1 MTCIERAA
9 SSAAGT
15 PGGMGSPSAGPPF
28 DSGSPIAAR
37 LSRLVRPRSIAV
49 IGGREA
55 GRVVEQ
61 CDRMGFAGALWP
73 VHPERATV
81 AGRPAFRSVSAL
93 PAPPDAAFVGV
104 NRHATVEVVGVLS
117 RMGAGGAVC
126 YASGFLE
133 AGDGGAL
140 QRALVEAAGEMPI
153 IGPNCY
159 GLINFL
165 DGAPLWPDQ
174 HGGRRLGADG
184 RGVAIVTQS
193 SNIAISMTMQRRA
206 LPIAYVVTAGNQAQL
221 GVSRLASAFLED
233 ERVSALGLHV
243 EGFDSVAGFEALA
256 REARAR
262 SVPVVVMKA
271 GRSERGRAA
280 TLSHTASVAGSDA
293 GAEAFLRRLG
303 FARVHGVPEFLEALK
318 LFHVHGALDSP
329 RLGAMCCSGGE
340 AGLLADSA
348 EGTGVALPDLA
359 PEHAAAVGATVHPL
373 VTVAN
378 PLDYHTFSW
387 GDEAALAGTFTA
399 FARGGFD
406 ATLLVLDF
414 PRPDRCEDADWW
426 VAANAFGRAMEAAGA
441 KGVVA
446 ATLGENLPE
455 ETAAKLMERG
465 IAPLGGVREA
475 FAAIECAAAVGEAW
489 RAPPGA
495 PLLAGGCPPGSSHD
509 DPQGRHQP
517 GAPLRTGGRPPGSPH
532 DDSQARRQPGAPLP
546 ADGCLPGSS
555 HGELQARYQPGAPLR
570 AGERLPDALVL
581 LDEAVSKA
589 RLAAF
594 GVAIPPGAVARS
606 EDEAVAVAA
615 SLGGSVA
622 VKALGIAHKTE
633 RGAVRLGLS
642 EPGEIREATRE
653 LLALGGGGGGG
664 GGGES
669 GGSGSGG
676 DDNDGAAGRLWH
688 RRPRPHGSSGND
700 GSGSDCDGV
709 LVETERGA
717 VRPGPRGSSEAR
729 EATEGLPAPGVGDG
743 NGGSYGG
750 GNGSGGGGNGNDDG
764 GGVAGDSGSRV
775 LVERFTP
782 DVVAE
787 LIVGLH
793 RDPQLGLLLTVG
805 SGGTFVELAADS
817 ATLLLPVSEAE
828 VRAALSGLRCAPVL
842 EGYRGR
848 TPADVDAAV
857 AAILGIA
864 RFAVEH
870 RDRLEE
876 LDVNPLGV
884 RARGRGA
891 VALDALIRTRETAS

>member
-1 MTCIERAA
+1 M
-9 SSAAGT
+9 
-15 PGGMGSPSAGPPF
+15 
-28 DSGSPIAAR
+28 
-37 LSRLVRPRSIAV
+37 RPRSIAV

-55 GRVVEQ
+55 ARVAEQ

-73 VHPERATV
+73 VHPGRATV
-81 AGRPAFRSVSAL
+81 AGRPAFRSVAAL

-104 NRHATVEVVGVLS
+104 NRHATVEVVAALS
-117 RMGAGGAVC
+117 RAGAGGAVC

-174 HGGRRLGADG
+174 HGGRRLGADR

-193 SNIAISMTMQRRA
+193 SNIAISLTMQRRA
-206 LPIAYVVTAGNQAQL
+206 LPLAYVVTAGNQAQL

-233 ERVSALGLHV
+233 ERVSAIGLHV

-262 SVPVVVMKA
+262 AVPVVVMKA

-303 FARVHGVPEFLEALK
+303 FARVHGIPELLEALK
-318 LFHVHGALDSP
+318 LLHVHGALGGA

-340 AGLLADSA
+340 AGVIADA
-348 EGTGVALPDLA
+348 VEGTGVVLPDLA

-399 FARGGFD
+399 FARAGFD
-406 ATLLVLDF
+406 ATMLVLDF
-414 PRPDRCEDADWW
+414 PRTDRCEDAEWW
-426 VAANAFGRAMEAAGA
+426 VAANAFERAMDAVGA
-441 KGVVA
+441 RGIIV
-446 ATLGENLPE
+446 ATLGENLSE
-455 ETAAKLMERG
+455 ETAEKLMERG
-465 IAPLGGVREA
+465 IAPLAGVREA
-475 FAAIECAAAVGEAW
+475 LAAVECAAAVGEAW
-489 RAPPGA
+489 RAPLGA
-495 PLLAGGCPPGSSHD
+495 PLLTGGRPSRPSHGDPQARHQPGVPLPAYECLSALSHGDPPLADECLPGPSHD
-509 DPQGRHQP
+509 DPQVRHQP
-517 GAPLRTGGRPPGSPH
+517 GVPLLADECLS
-532 DDSQARRQPGAPLP
+532 GAP
-546 ADGCLPGSS
+546 
-555 HGELQARYQPGAPLR
+555 
-570 AGERLPDALVL
+570 VL
-581 LDEAVSKA
+581 LDEAASKA
-589 RLAAF
+589 RLATF
-594 GVAIPPGAVARS
+594 GVAVPPGAVARS

-615 SLGGSVA
+615 SLGGPVA

-642 EPGEIREATRE
+642 EPGEIREAARE
-653 LLALGGGGGGG
+653 LLALGIGGGR
-664 GGGES
+664 
-669 GGSGSGG
+669 
-676 DDNDGAAGRLWH
+676 D
-688 RRPRPHGSSGND
+688 
-700 GSGSDCDGV
+700 
-709 LVETERGA
+709 
-717 VRPGPRGSSEAR
+717 
-729 EATEGLPAPGVGDG
+729 
-743 NGGSYGG
+743 
-750 GNGSGGGGNGNDDG
+750 GSGGGNDGGCGNDG
-764 GGVAGDSGSRV
+764 GGSGGV

-828 VRAALSGLRCAPVL
+828 VRTALSGLRCAPVL

-848 TPADVDAAV
+848 APADVDAAV
-857 AAILGIA
+857 AAVLGIA

-884 RARGRGA
+884 CARGSGA
-891 VALDALIRTRETAS
+891 VALDALIRTREAAS

>member
-1 MTCIERAA
+1 MSTRIMRSRIHGGRRPKPGSPLENSPPSPGTPSAA
-9 SSAAGT
+9 SSVTGTTAARLSRLESGPESPSGAGT
-15 PGGMGSPSAGPPF
+15 PPAAPSVAGAA
-28 DSGSPIAAR
+28 AAR

-55 GRVVEQ
+55 VRVAEQ

-73 VHPERATV
+73 VHPERGTV
-81 AGRPAFRSVSAL
+81 AGRPAFRSVAEL

-104 NRHATVEVVGVLS
+104 NRHATVEVVAALS
-117 RMGAGGAVC
+117 RAGAGGAVC

-174 HGGRRLGADG
+174 HGGRRLGADE

-193 SNIAISMTMQRRA
+193 SNITISLTMQRRA
-206 LPIAYVVTAGNQAQL
+206 LPLAYVVTAGNQAQL

-233 ERVSALGLHV
+233 ERVSAIGLHV

-262 SVPVVVMKA
+262 AVPVVVMKA

-303 FARVHGVPEFLEALK
+303 FARVHGIPELLEALK
-318 LFHVHGALDSP
+318 LLHVHGALGGA

-340 AGLLADSA
+340 AGVIADA
-348 EGTGVALPDLA
+348 VEGTGVALPDLA

-399 FARGGFD
+399 FARAGFD
-406 ATLLVLDF
+406 ATMLVLDF
-414 PRPDRCEDADWW
+414 PRTDRCEDAEWW
-426 VAANAFGRAMEAAGA
+426 VAANAFERAMDAAGA
-441 KGVVA
+441 RGIIA
-446 ATLGENLPE
+446 ATLGENLSE
-455 ETAAKLMERG
+455 ETAEKLMKRG
-465 IAPLGGVREA
+465 IAPLAGVREA
-475 FAAIECAAAVGEAW
+475 LAAVEGAAAVGEAW
-489 RAPPGA
+489 RAPLGA
-495 PLLAGGCPPGSSHD
+495 PLLTGGRPSRPSHGDPQAWHQPGTPLLADECLSALSHGDPPLADECLPGPSHD
-509 DPQGRHQP
+509 DPQVRHQP
-517 GAPLRTGGRPPGSPH
+517 GAPLLADECLS
-532 DDSQARRQPGAPLP
+532 GAP
-546 ADGCLPGSS
+546 
-555 HGELQARYQPGAPLR
+555 
-570 AGERLPDALVL
+570 VL
-581 LDEAVSKA
+581 LDEAASKA

-594 GVAIPPGAVARS
+594 GVVVPPGAVARN

-615 SLGGSVA
+615 SLGGPVA

-642 EPGEIREATRE
+642 EPGEVREAARE
-653 LLALGGGGGGG
+653 LLALGGDGVGGGDGHDG
-664 GGGES
+664 SG
-669 GGSGSGG
+669 GGSGSG
-676 DDNDGAAGRLWH
+676 D
-688 RRPRPHGSSGND
+688 
-700 GSGSDCDGV
+700 
-709 LVETERGA
+709 
-717 VRPGPRGSSEAR
+717 
-729 EATEGLPAPGVGDG
+729 
-743 NGGSYGG
+743 
-750 GNGSGGGGNGNDDG
+750 
-764 GGVAGDSGSRV
+764 RV

-805 SGGTFVELAADS
+805 SGGTLVELAADS

-848 TPADVDAAV
+848 APADVDAAV
-857 AAILGIA
+857 AAVLGIA

-884 RARGRGA
+884 CARGSGA
-891 VALDALIRTRETAS
+891 VALDALIRTREAAS

>member
-9 SSAAGT
+9 PPVADAA
-15 PGGMGSPSAGPPF
+15 
-28 DSGSPIAAR
+28 AAR

-49 IGGREA
+49 VGGREA
-55 GRVVEQ
+55 ARVAEQ

-73 VHPERATV
+73 VHPERGTV
-81 AGRPAFRSVSAL
+81 AGRPAFRSVAEL
-93 PAPPDAAFVGV
+93 PAPPDAAFIGV
-104 NRHATVEVVGVLS
+104 NRHATVEVVAALS
-117 RMGAGGAVC
+117 RAGAGGAVC

-174 HGGRRLGADG
+174 HGGRRLGADE

-193 SNIAISMTMQRRA
+193 SNITISLTMQRRA
-206 LPIAYVVTAGNQAQL
+206 LPLAYVVTAGNQAQL

-233 ERVSALGLHV
+233 ERVSAIGLHV

-262 SVPVVVMKA
+262 AVPVVVMKA

-293 GAEAFLRRLG
+293 GAAAFLRRLG
-303 FARVHGVPEFLEALK
+303 FARVHGIPELLEALK
-318 LFHVHGALDSP
+318 LLHVHGALGGA

-340 AGLLADSA
+340 AGVIADA
-348 EGTGVALPDLA
+348 VEGTGVALPDLA

-399 FARGGFD
+399 FARAGFD
-406 ATLLVLDF
+406 ATMLVLDF
-414 PRPDRCEDADWW
+414 PRTDRCEDAEWW
-426 VAANAFGRAMEAAGA
+426 VAANAFERAMDAAGA
-441 KGVVA
+441 RGIIA
-446 ATLGENLPE
+446 ATLGENLSE
-455 ETAAKLMERG
+455 ETAEKLMKRG
-465 IAPLGGVREA
+465 IAPLAGVREA
-475 FAAIECAAAVGEAW
+475 LTAIECAAAVGQAW
-489 RAPPGA
+489 RAPLGA
-495 PLLAGGCPPGSSHD
+495 PLLAGGRPSGPSHGDPQVRHQSGAPHLAGGRLPGSSHG
-509 DPQGRHQP
+509 DPQARHQP
-517 GAPLRTGGRPPGSPH
+517 GAPLVAGGCLSGPSHSDP
-532 DDSQARRQPGAPLP
+532 QARHQPGAPLP
-546 ADGCLPGSS
+546 ADECRSV
-555 HGELQARYQPGAPLR
+555 AP
-570 AGERLPDALVL
+570 VL
-581 LDEAVSKA
+581 LDEAASKA

-594 GVAIPPGAVARS
+594 GVVVPPGAVARN
-606 EDEAVAVAA
+606 EDDAVAVAA
-615 SLGGSVA
+615 SLGGLVA

-642 EPGEIREATRE
+642 EPGEIREAARE
-653 LLALGGGGGGG
+653 LLALGGGGVGGG
-664 GGGES
+664 DGGADDGS
-669 GGSGSGG
+669 GGSG
-676 DDNDGAAGRLWH
+676 DG
-688 RRPRPHGSSGND
+688 GSSSDGSNGGGGND
-700 GSGSDCDGV
+700 GSDSSSGGGV
-709 LVETERGA
+709 LVETECGA
-717 VRPGPRGSSEAR
+717 VRLGRRDPGEAR
-729 EATEGLPAPGVGDG
+729 EAARELLAPGI
-743 NGGSYGG
+743 GG
-750 GNGSGGGGNGNDDG
+750 GRDGSGGGNDGSNDGRNDG
-764 GGVAGDSGSRV
+764 GGSGGV

-782 DVVAE
+782 DVVVE

-848 TPADVDAAV
+848 APADVDAAV
-857 AAILGIA
+857 AAVLGIA

-884 RARGRGA
+884 CARGGGA
-891 VALDALIRTRETAS
+891 VALDALIRTREAAS

>member
-1 MTCIERAA
+1 MARIERAA
-9 SSAAGT
+9 PSVAGV
-15 PGGMGSPSAGPPF
+15 A
-28 DSGSPIAAR
+28 AAR

-49 IGGREA
+49 VGGQEA
-55 GRVVEQ
+55 ARVAEQ

-73 VHPERATV
+73 VHPKRATV
-81 AGRPAFRSVSAL
+81 AGRPAFRSVADL

-104 NRHATVEVVGVLS
+104 NRHATVEVVGALS
-117 RMGAGGAVC
+117 RAGAGGAVC

-140 QRALVEAAGEMPI
+140 QRALVEASGGMPI

-174 HGGRRLGADG
+174 HGGRRLGGDG

-233 ERVSALGLHV
+233 ERVSAIGLHV

-303 FARVHGVPEFLEALK
+303 FARVHGIPEFLEALK
-318 LFHVHGALDSP
+318 LLHVHGALGGP
-329 RLGAMCCSGGE
+329 CLGAMCCSGGE

-348 EGTGVALPDLA
+348 EGTGVAFPDPA

-387 GDEAALAGTFTA
+387 GDEAALTRTFGA

-414 PRPDRCEDADWW
+414 PRTDRCDDTDWW
-426 VAANAFGRAMEAAGA
+426 TAAHAFARAMEATGA
-441 KGVVA
+441 KGIVA
-446 ATLGENLPE
+446 ATLGENLSE
-455 ETAAKLMERG
+455 ETAARLMERG

-489 RAPPGA
+489 RAPPGVPVIVGECLPGSPHGDQQVRHQAGA
-495 PLLAGGCPPGSSHD
+495 PLLAGGYL
-509 DPQGRHQP
+509 P
-517 GAPLRTGGRPPGSPH
+517 GAP
-532 DDSQARRQPGAPLP
+532 
-546 ADGCLPGSS
+546 
-555 HGELQARYQPGAPLR
+555 
-570 AGERLPDALVL
+570 VL
-581 LDEAVSKA
+581 LDEVASKA

-594 GVAIPPGAVARS
+594 GVAVPPGAVARS

-615 SLGGSVA
+615 SLGGPVA

-633 RGAVRLGLS
+633 HGAVRLGLRG
-642 EPGEIREATRE
+642 PGEIREAARE
-653 LLALGGGGGGG
+653 LLALGGGIDGGGSDNGDGDGGRGSHDGSGSVAGGDGGNSDSDG
-664 GGGES
+664 GGSG
-669 GGSGSGG
+669 GGSGS
-676 DDNDGAAGRLWH
+676 H
-688 RRPRPHGSSGND
+688 EESGCSD
-700 GSGSDCDGV
+700 GSGSVRGRYAM
-709 LVETERGA
+709 LVETGRGA
-717 VRPGPRGSSEAR
+717 IGPGRRDPGGVR
-729 EATEGLPAPGVGDG
+729 EAVRDLPAPGSGGGEDG
-743 NGGSYGG
+743 SGGSDGA
-750 GNGSGGGGNGNDDG
+750 GSGGGGG
-764 GGVAGDSGSRV
+764 RL
-775 LVERFTP
+775 LVERFAP

-805 SGGTFVELAADS
+805 SGGTFVELSADS

-828 VRAALSGLRCAPVL
+828 ISEALSRLRCAPLL

-848 TPADVDAAV
+848 APADVDAAV
-857 AAILGIA
+857 AAILCIA

-891 VALDALIRTRETAS
+891 VALDALIRTREAAS

>member
-1 MTCIERAA
+1 MARIERAA
-9 SSAAGT
+9 PSVAGV
-15 PGGMGSPSAGPPF
+15 A
-28 DSGSPIAAR
+28 AAR

-49 IGGREA
+49 VGGQEA
-55 GRVVEQ
+55 ARVAEQ

-73 VHPERATV
+73 VHPARVTV
-81 AGRPAFRSVSAL
+81 AGRPAFRSVADL

-104 NRHATVEVVGVLS
+104 NRHATVEVVAALA
-117 RMGAGGAVC
+117 RAGAGGAVC

-140 QRALVEAAGEMPI
+140 QRALVEASRGMPI

-174 HGGRRLGADG
+174 HGGRRLGGDG

-233 ERVSALGLHV
+233 ERVSAVGLHV

-303 FARVHGVPEFLEALK
+303 FARVHGIPEFLEALK
-318 LFHVHGALDSP
+318 LLHVHGALGGP

-348 EGTGVALPDLA
+348 EGTGVAFPDPA

-387 GDEAALAGTFTA
+387 GDEAALTRTFGA

-414 PRPDRCEDADWW
+414 PRTDRCDDADWW
-426 VAANAFGRAMEAAGA
+426 TAAHAFARAMEATGA
-441 KGVVA
+441 KGIVA

-455 ETAAKLMERG
+455 ETAVRLMERG

-475 FAAIECAAAVGEAW
+475 FAAVECAATVGEAW
-489 RAPPGA
+489 RAPPGV
-495 PLLAGGCPPGSSHD
+495 PVITGECLPGSSHD
-509 DPQGRHQP
+509 DPLARHRSGAPLLAGGYLP
-517 GAPLRTGGRPPGSPH
+517 GAP
-532 DDSQARRQPGAPLP
+532 
-546 ADGCLPGSS
+546 
-555 HGELQARYQPGAPLR
+555 
-570 AGERLPDALVL
+570 VL
-581 LDEAVSKA
+581 LDEAESKS

-594 GVAIPPGAVARS
+594 GVAIPPGAVAHG

-615 SLGGSVA
+615 SLGGPVA

-633 RGAVRLGLS
+633 RGAVRLGLRD
-642 EPGEIREATRE
+642 PGEVREAARE
-653 LLALGGGGGGG
+653 LLALGGGIDGGGG
-664 GGGES
+664 GD
-669 GGSGSGG
+669 G
-676 DDNDGAAGRLWH
+676 D
-688 RRPRPHGSSGND
+688 
-700 GSGSDCDGV
+700 
-709 LVETERGA
+709 
-717 VRPGPRGSSEAR
+717 
-729 EATEGLPAPGVGDG
+729 
-743 NGGSYGG
+743 
-750 GNGSGGGGNGNDDG
+750 GGGG
-764 GGVAGDSGSRV
+764 RL
-775 LVERFTP
+775 LVERFAP

-805 SGGTFVELAADS
+805 SGGTFVELSADS

-828 VRAALSGLRCAPVL
+828 IREVLSRLRCAPLL

-848 TPADVDAAV
+848 APADVDAAV
-857 AAILGIA
+857 AAILGVA

-891 VALDALIRTRETAS
+891 VALDALIRTREAAS

>member
-1 MTCIERAA
+1 MDVD
-9 SSAAGT
+9 SP
-15 PGGMGSPSAGPPF
+15 PGA
-28 DSGSPIAAR
+28 AAR

-49 IGGREA
+49 VGGQEA
-55 GRVVEQ
+55 ARVAEQ

-73 VHPERATV
+73 VHPARATV
-81 AGRPAFRSVSAL
+81 AGRPAFRSVADL

-104 NRHATVEVVGVLS
+104 NRHATVEVVGALS
-117 RMGAGGAVC
+117 RAGAGGAVC

-140 QRALVEAAGEMPI
+140 QRALVEASGGMPI

-174 HGGRRLGADG
+174 HGGRRLGGDG

-233 ERVSALGLHV
+233 ERVSAIGLHV

-303 FARVHGVPEFLEALK
+303 FARVHGIPEFLEALK
-318 LFHVHGALDSP
+318 LLHVHGALGGP

-348 EGTGVALPDLA
+348 EGTGVAFPDPA

-387 GDEAALAGTFTA
+387 GDEAALTRTFGA

-414 PRPDRCEDADWW
+414 PRTDRCDDADWW
-426 VAANAFGRAMEAAGA
+426 TAAHAFARAMEATGA
-441 KGVVA
+441 KGIVA
-446 ATLGENLPE
+446 ATLGENLSE
-455 ETAAKLMERG
+455 ETAARLMERG
-465 IAPLGGVREA
+465 IAPLGGVRET
-475 FAAIECAAAVGEAW
+475 FAAIECAATVGKAW
-489 RAPPGA
+489 RAPPGV
-495 PLLAGGCPPGSSHD
+495 PVITGECLPGSSHD
-509 DPQGRHQP
+509 DPLARHRS
-517 GAPLRTGGRPPGSPH
+517 GALLIADECLPGSPH
-532 DDSQARRQPGAPLP
+532 GDPQDRHQTGAPLLAGEHLPGAP
-546 ADGCLPGSS
+546 
-555 HGELQARYQPGAPLR
+555 
-570 AGERLPDALVL
+570 VL
-581 LDEAVSKA
+581 LDEAASKA

-594 GVAIPPGAVARS
+594 GVAIPPGAVARG
-606 EDEAVAVAA
+606 EDEAVVVAA
-615 SLGGSVA
+615 SLGGPVA

-633 RGAVRLGLS
+633 HGAVRLGLRD
-642 EPGEIREATRE
+642 PGEVREAARE
-653 LLALGGGGGGG
+653 LLALGGGIDGGDGDDG
-664 GGGES
+664 S
-669 GGSGSGG
+669 GGSRGRGSPSG
-676 DDNDGAAGRLWH
+676 DG
-688 RRPRPHGSSGND
+688 GND
-700 GSGSDCDGV
+700 DS
-709 LVETERGA
+709 
-717 VRPGPRGSSEAR
+717 
-729 EATEGLPAPGVGDG
+729 
-743 NGGSYGG
+743 
-750 GNGSGGGGNGNDDG
+750 GNDDG
-764 GGVAGDSGSRV
+764 SGGNDGMGRGSCGTGRL

-828 VRAALSGLRCAPVL
+828 IREALSRLRCAPLL

-848 TPADVDAAV
+848 APADVDAAV

-891 VALDALIRTRETAS
+891 VALDALIRTREAAS

>member
-1 MTCIERAA
+1 MKSGPE
-9 SSAAGT
+9 SPSGAGT
-15 PGGMGSPSAGPPF
+15 PGGMGSPPASPSFDSGPPSGAGPPPAA
-28 DSGSPIAAR
+28 SSVAVAAAAR

-55 GRVVEQ
+55 ARVAEQ

-81 AGRPAFRSVSAL
+81 AGRAAFRSVADL

-104 NRHATVEVVGVLS
+104 NRHATVEVVAALS
-117 RMGAGGAVC
+117 RAGAGGAVC

-174 HGGRRLGADG
+174 HGGRRLGADE
-184 RGVAIVTQS
+184 RGVAVVTQS
-193 SNIAISMTMQRRA
+193 SNIAISLTMQRRA
-206 LPIAYVVTAGNQAQL
+206 LPLAYVVTAGNQAQL

-233 ERVSALGLHV
+233 ERVSAIGLHV

-262 SVPVVVMKA
+262 AVPVVVMKA

-303 FARVHGVPEFLEALK
+303 FARVHGIPELLEALK
-318 LFHVHGALDSP
+318 LLHVHGALGGA

-340 AGLLADSA
+340 AGVIADA
-348 EGTGVALPDLA
+348 VEGTGVALPDLA

-387 GDEAALAGTFTA
+387 GDEAALSGTFTA
-399 FARGGFD
+399 FARAGLD
-406 ATLLVLDF
+406 ATMLVLDF
-414 PRPDRCEDADWW
+414 PRTDRCEDAEWW
-426 VAANAFGRAMEAAGA
+426 VAANAFERAMDAAGA
-441 KGVVA
+441 RGIIA
-446 ATLGENLPE
+446 ATLGENLSE
-455 ETAAKLMERG
+455 ETAEKLMKRG
-465 IAPLGGVREA
+465 IAPLAGVREA
-475 FAAIECAAAVGEAW
+475 LTAIECAAAVGEAW

-495 PLLAGGCPPGSSHD
+495 PLLTGGRPSGPSHD
-509 DPQGRHQP
+509 DPQVRH
-517 GAPLRTGGRPPGSPH
+517 
-532 DDSQARRQPGAPLP
+532 QPGAPLP
-546 ADGCLPGSS
+546 ADECLPVSSHGDPQVRHQPGAPSLADECLPGSPHS
-555 HGELQARYQPGAPLR
+555 DPQVRHQPGAPLL
-570 AGERLPDALVL
+570 ADKCLSGAPVL
-581 LDEAVSKA
+581 LDEATSKA

-594 GVAIPPGAVARS
+594 GVVVPPGAVARN

-615 SLGGSVA
+615 SLGGPVA

-633 RGAVRLGLS
+633 RGAVMLGLS
-642 EPGEIREATRE
+642 EPGEIREAARE
-653 LLALGGGGGGG
+653 LLALGGGSGHDGSG
-664 GGGES
+664 
-669 GGSGSGG
+669 GGSGSG
-676 DDNDGAAGRLWH
+676 D
-688 RRPRPHGSSGND
+688 
-700 GSGSDCDGV
+700 
-709 LVETERGA
+709 
-717 VRPGPRGSSEAR
+717 
-729 EATEGLPAPGVGDG
+729 
-743 NGGSYGG
+743 
-750 GNGSGGGGNGNDDG
+750 
-764 GGVAGDSGSRV
+764 RV

-805 SGGTFVELAADS
+805 SGGTLVELTADS

-848 TPADVDAAV
+848 APADVDAAV
-857 AAILGIA
+857 AAVLGIA

-884 RARGRGA
+884 CARGSGA
-891 VALDALIRTRETAS
+891 VALDALIRTREAAS

>member
-15 PGGMGSPSAGPPF
+15 PGGMGPPSSGPPF

-49 IGGREA
+49 VGGREA

-81 AGRPAFRSVSAL
+81 AGRPAFRSVSEL

-104 NRHATVEVVGVLS
+104 NRHATVEVVAALS

-133 AGDGGAL
+133 AGDGGVL

-233 ERVSALGLHV
+233 GRVSALGLHV

-318 LFHVHGALDSP
+318 LLHVHGALDGP

-340 AGLLADSA
+340 AGLLADSV

-399 FARGGFD
+399 FARAGFD

-426 VAANAFGRAMEAAGA
+426 VAADAFERAMEAAGT

-446 ATLGENLPE
+446 ATLGENLSE

-495 PLLAGGCPPGSSHD
+495 PLLAGGCPPGSSYG
-509 DPQGRHQP
+509 DPQGW
-517 GAPLRTGGRPPGSPH
+517 
-532 DDSQARRQPGAPLP
+532 
-546 ADGCLPGSS
+546 
-555 HGELQARYQPGAPLR
+555 YQSGAPLR

-581 LDEAVSKA
+581 LDEAASKA

-653 LLALGGGGGGG
+653 LLALGGDRNGGAGAV
-664 GGGES
+664 
-669 GGSGSGG
+669 SGSG
-676 DDNDGAAGRLWH
+676 
-688 RRPRPHGSSGND
+688 
-700 GSGSDCDGV
+700 
-709 LVETERGA
+709 
-717 VRPGPRGSSEAR
+717 
-729 EATEGLPAPGVGDG
+729 
-743 NGGSYGG
+743 
-750 GNGSGGGGNGNDDG
+750 DG
-764 GGVAGDSGSRV
+764 GGVAGDSGDRV

-848 TPADVDAAV
+848 APADVDAAV
-857 AAILGIA
+857 AAILGIT

>member
-1 MTCIERAA
+1 MACIERAA
-9 SSAAGT
+9 PSVAGV
-15 PGGMGSPSAGPPF
+15 A
-28 DSGSPIAAR
+28 AAR

-49 IGGREA
+49 VGGQEA
-55 GRVVEQ
+55 ARVAEQ

-73 VHPERATV
+73 VHPARATV
-81 AGRPAFRSVSAL
+81 GGRPAFRSVADL
-93 PAPPDAAFVGV
+93 PSPPDAAFVGV
-104 NRHATVEVVGVLS
+104 NRHATVEVVGALS
-117 RMGAGGAVC
+117 CMGAGGAVC

-174 HGGRRLGADG
+174 HGGRRLGEDG

-221 GVSRLASAFLED
+221 GVSRLASTFLED
-233 ERVSALGLHV
+233 ERVSAVGLHV

-293 GAEAFLRRLG
+293 GAEAFLCRLG

-318 LFHVHGALDSP
+318 LLHVHGALGGP

-348 EGTGVALPDLA
+348 EGTGVAFPDPA

-387 GDEAALAGTFTA
+387 GDEAALTRTFDA
-399 FARGGFD
+399 FARAGFD

-414 PRPDRCEDADWW
+414 PRPDRCDDADWW
-426 VAANAFGRAMEAAGA
+426 TAAHAFERAMEATGA
-441 KGVVA
+441 KGIIA

-489 RAPPGA
+489 RAPPGV
-495 PLLAGGCPPGSSHD
+495 PVIAGK
-509 DPQGRHQP
+509 
-517 GAPLRTGGRPPGSPH
+517 
-532 DDSQARRQPGAPLP
+532 
-546 ADGCLPGSS
+546 CLPGSS
-555 HGELQARYQPGAPLR
+555 HGHPQARHQSGVLLFTGECLRESPHGDPQARHRSGAPLL
-570 AGERLPDALVL
+570 ADECLPAEPVL
-581 LDEAVSKA
+581 LDEAASKA

-594 GVAIPPGAVARS
+594 GVEVPPGAVAHG

-615 SLGGSVA
+615 SLGGPVA

-633 RGAVRLGLS
+633 HGAVRLDLRD
-642 EPGEIREATRE
+642 PGEVREAARE
-653 LLALGGGGGGG
+653 LLALGGGIDGGGSDGGDGSAMLVETGRGAMRPGPRDPGGVREAMRDLPAPGSG
-664 GGGES
+664 GGDDGSGES
-669 GGSGSGG
+669 GGSSG
-676 DDNDGAAGRLWH
+676 D
-688 RRPRPHGSSGND
+688 
-700 GSGSDCDGV
+700 
-709 LVETERGA
+709 
-717 VRPGPRGSSEAR
+717 
-729 EATEGLPAPGVGDG
+729 
-743 NGGSYGG
+743 
-750 GNGSGGGGNGNDDG
+750 GGGGSDGVGRG
-764 GGVAGDSGSRV
+764 GGTGRL

-805 SGGTFVELAADS
+805 SGGTLVELAADS

-828 VRAALSGLRCAPVL
+828 IRETLPGLRCAPLL

-848 TPADVDAAV
+848 APADVDAAV

-864 RFAVEH
+864 RFAIEH

-884 RARGRGA
+884 RARDRGA
-891 VALDALIRTRETAS
+891 VALDALIRTREVAA